1 MLTKLTR
8 FRQIQYNTLKQTQYN
23 QIQVTQ
29 LHSQFAV
36 RGLFEK
42 KEKGK
47 KKNLEEEAQDDSVF
61 AEAEPAKTKG
71 G

>member
-8 FRQIQYNTLKQTQYN
+8 FRQIQYNTLKQAQYN

-29 LHSQFAV
+29 LHSQFSV

-47 KKNLEEEAQDDSVF
+47 KKNLEEEA
-61 AEAEPAKTKG
+61 
-71 G
+71 